1 MRLLAGPF
9 RDARDR
15 NSRYILS
22 LPQDRLLHSFRVN
35 AGLPSSAQPLG
46 GWEKP
51 DCELRGHFTGG
62 HYLTACALL
71 YAATGEEVFKER
83 ANAMVAELAK
93 CQKALGSGYLSAFP
107 EELFDRLRNGVKV
120 WAPFYTY
127 HKILAGLLDVSLYCG
142 NPQALA
148 MAEGMAAWV
157 RNYTKGLSD
166 AHMERILTIEY
177 GGMNAVLYDLAA
189 VTGKEDYRELAHRF
203 DQKAFFDPLAARRDE
218 LTGLHANTQF
228 PKVIGAARRYELT
241 GEQRYRD
248 IAEFFWARGDGA
260 ARLLHGRDER
270 RRALADAA
278 RRAVDGAVLLLGGML
293 LRVQHAEADAPHLR
307 LDRGPA
313 RRRLLRAHAV
323 EPPARDAEPGR
334 RHAHVLLPARV
345 RVLEVLRHAALRV
358 LVLHGDRRGGV
369 REGRRLDLL
378 SRRPGHLREPVHP
391 VRGAL
396 AREGAAPA
404 PGDGFPRREP
414 SDLHVRGGPSRRND
428 AAPSGAL
435 VGHAGRA
442 R

>member
-1 MRLLAGPF
+1 MEKRASLTRRGFLTTAASAGAAVSVGMVPSDAAGSAVPAPSEGPDGPVLAFPLPQVRLLAGPF

-15 NSRYILS
+15 NARYILS
-22 LPQDRLLHSFRVN
+22 LPQDRLLHTFRVN

-248 IAEFFWARGDGA
+248 IAEYFWAEVTGQRAYCTGGTSDGERWLTPPGVLSTALSSSSAECCCAYNMLKLTRHIFAWTADPRA
-260 ARLLHGRDER
+260 ADYYERTLL
-270 RRALADAA
+270 
-278 RRAVDGAVLLLGGML
+278 
-293 LRVQHAEADAPHLR
+293 
-307 LDRGPA
+307 
-313 RRRLLRAHAV
+313 
-323 EPPARDAEPGR
+323 EPPARDAEPR
-334 RHAHVLLPARV
+334 RRNADVLLPAGV
-345 RVLEVLRHAALRV
+345 GLLEVLRRAPLRV
-358 LVLHGDRRGGV
+358 LVLHGDRR
-369 REGRRLDLL
+369 
-378 SRRPGHLREPVHP
+378 
-391 VRGAL
+391 
-396 AREGAAPA
+396 
-404 PGDGFPRREP
+404 
-414 SDLHVRGGPSRRND
+414 
-428 AAPSGAL
+428 
-435 VGHAGRA
+435 
-442 R
+442 